1 MSPDLEKS
9 GSAVKSSGSQP
20 HPNDGHR
27 SKHPPPDMQPIQEY
41 DEDDIE
47 VNQSLARADVASLK
61 PPSFAQSEFQTIVR
75 RQRHGGD
82 PDGLKVG
89 HRHERH
95 PHLRND
101 WEFSGWGSMQYL
113 DVPDSEL
120 SSAQSRFEAPRHY
133 LNRLLA
139 CAVAGN
145 DITGGVFYTF
155 PLVAAAAGVYAPICL
170 VIACLLLFL
179 LRPLLLE
186 LASAAHLNGANY
198 IYLLQFSG
206 KTMGVVGATA
216 TLLDAICT
224 STVSA
229 ATASSYLSGEFSH
242 LPISPAVITMI
253 MIIGLGVLAL
263 AGLRES
269 ASVSAAIFAFHLL
282 TMTVLFITSVVHW
295 ATTDPHSSVLRSN
308 WAGRPTTAADT
319 AHSIFFGTCIAFLGV
334 TGFECTPSYVEH
346 LRPRTYSRV
355 LRDLII
361 GGMLVNGLLSF
372 VVYALLPSSTVL
384 EGHNVLST
392 LAEVAGGG
400 KWLRYWTVVD
410 AVSVLLGG
418 ILTGVVT
425 AGTLLDRLAKDRI
438 LPQFFLLKLPV
449 TNGAYIATL
458 FALGLALLLYVA
470 SALSIETVS
479 DMFSVSFVFELLLYV
494 VSALLLK
501 FNRPHLPVAYRA
513 SMPTVLCALVAML
526 AMWIGN
532 VVANPLSLGLWAAS
546 FAVVFTA
553 LLLVTAQPSIV
564 RLLLRLHGSSPLA
577 TYKWTSGWSER
588 LVRWYR
594 YSRSARVCVW
604 IKDDNIHTM
613 LQALLSVQKNSPD
626 ARTVVFV
633 HAYPTIDQIP
643 SELHPNTRLLDEAFP
658 SITIDLS
665 FVQGSFSP
673 TLVEAASSVMNIQP
687 SRMCIIA
694 LGHNHPWTLADYG
707 GVRIIM

>member
-1 MSPDLEKS
+1 MHS
-9 GSAVKSSGSQP
+9 
-20 HPNDGHR
+20 
-27 SKHPPPDMQPIQEY
+27 IQEY
-41 DEDDIE
+41 DEE
-47 VNQSLARADVASLK
+47 NVSGGNSTGRADVASLK

-113 DVPDSEL
+113 DIPDSEL
-120 SSAQSRFEAPRHY
+120 SAAQSRFEAPRHY

-170 VIACLLLFL
+170 VLACLLLSL

-206 KTMGVVGATA
+206 KTMGVIGATA

-229 ATASSYLSGEFSH
+229 ATASSYLSGEFTH
-242 LPISPAVITMI
+242 LPVSPGVITI
-253 MIIGLGVLAL
+253 VLLIGLGLLAL

-269 ASVSAAIFAFHLL
+269 ASVSAAIFAFHIL

-308 WAGRPTTAADT
+308 WATRPGAAGDT
-319 AHSIFFGTCIAFLGV
+319 LHSLFFGTCIAFLGV

-346 LRPRTYSRV
+346 LRPRTYSHV

-361 GGMLVNGLLSF
+361 GGTLVNGLLSF
-372 VVYALLPSSTVL
+372 AVYAVLPSTTIL
-384 EGHNVLST
+384 EGNNVLST
-392 LAEVAGGG
+392 LAEVSGGG

-425 AGTLLDRLAKDRI
+425 AGTLLDRLAKDRL

-449 TNGAYIATL
+449 TGSAYIATL
-458 FALGLALLLYVA
+458 FALGLSLLLYVA
-470 SALSIETVS
+470 SALSLETVS

-494 VSALLLK
+494 ISTLLLK
-501 FNRPHLPVAYRA
+501 FNRPHLPVSYRA
-513 SMPTVLCALVAML
+513 SMPTVLCAFVAML

-532 VVANPLSLGLWAAS
+532 IVANPLSLGLWAAS
-546 FAVVFTA
+546 FAVVFSA
-553 LLLVTAQPSIV
+553 LLLVTAQPYIV

-577 TYKWTSGWSER
+577 TYEWTAGWAER
-588 LVRWYR
+588 LVKWYR
-594 YSRSARVCVW
+594 RSRSARICVW

-633 HAYPTIDQIP
+633 HAYSNIDHIP
-643 SELHPNTRLLDEAFP
+643 SELHPNARLLDEAFP

-665 FVQGSFSP
+665 FVQGSFGP
-673 TLVEAASSVMNIQP
+673 TLVEAASSIMNIP
-687 SRMCIIA
+687 RSRMCLIT
-694 LGHNHPWTLADYG
+694 LGQDHSWSLADYG
-707 GVRIIM
+707 GVRVIM